1 MILTLAWRN
10 VWRNKARSL
19 VIMASIALGLYAG
32 LSVLALYQGMLQSR
46 IRTLIDE
53 ETGHIQIH
61 HPRFT
66 EELEAAHYIENP
78 EKVKQVLAR
87 LPEVS
92 QINARVVTAGML
104 STARGTAGVQV
115 IGCDTL
121 TEFSFSALGRKT
133 EGGARFRSGKRNQ
146 AIIGRKL
153 ADKMKLRP
161 GSRFVLMFNDSASS
175 LISGAFRVTA
185 IYRSANSALD
195 ERLVYVQAGELAG
208 LLAMPGQIHEI
219 GLKLH
224 RDEDVEAQARN
235 LKRLFPG
242 LKTETWKEISPETD
256 FLAKTADT
264 YAYVVVIIIMI
275 ALAFGILNTMLM
287 AIMERTREIGMIAAL
302 GCSRGRIFG
311 LVLCETVFLTAA
323 GVPAGI
329 FLAWIT
335 CAYFSQTGLDL
346 SGMGEEMM
354 SGYGFRTVIY
364 PEFPLKKL
372 VPVLSVVSITALISG
387 FLPAWKAA
395 GMKPADTLKI

>member
-1 MILTLAWRN
+1 
-10 VWRNKARSL
+10 
-19 VIMASIALGLYAG
+19 
-32 LSVLALYQGMLQSR
+32 
-46 IRTLIDE
+46 
-53 ETGHIQIH
+53 
-61 HPRFT
+61 
-66 EELEAAHYIENP
+66 
-78 EKVKQVLAR
+78 
-87 LPEVS
+87 
-92 QINARVVTAGML
+92 ML

-115 IGCDTL
+115 IGCNTI
-121 TEFSFSALGRKT
+121 TELSFSALGRKT
-133 EGGARFRSGKRNQ
+133 DEGHVFRPGRRNQ

-153 ADKMKLRP
+153 AEKMKLRP
-161 GSRFVLMFNDSASS
+161 GARFVLMFNDSASS
-175 LISGAFRVTA
+175 LISAAFRVTA
-185 IYRSANSALD
+185 IYHSTNSALD
-195 ERLVYVQAGELAG
+195 ERLVYVQADELAG

-224 RDEDVEAQARN
+224 RDENVEALAQN
-235 LKRLFPG
+235 LKKLFPG

-264 YAYVVVIIIMI
+264 YSYVVVVIIMI

-302 GCSRGRIFG
+302 GASRRRIFG
-311 LVLCETVFLTAA
+311 LVICETVFLTAA

-335 CAYFSQTGLDL
+335 CTYFGQTGLDL

-354 SGYGFRTVIY
+354 SGYGFQTIIY

-387 FLPAWKAA
+387 FFPAWKAA